1 MAHLIWSRENSTSV
15 SVSITPSSTPAGFL
29 ISFSA
34 PSSSRMHRRDATL
47 FPSLDGQSTSACIHS
62 PLFNVDSLGQ
72 LSVVNAGTSMTYSTS
87 GDVTSA
93 PFAPSSTISNIST
106 TWELAAGALS
116 WKNSL
121 FYNGTASL
129 CTDPTGVVQ
138 AYFLA
143 PIPADCTPIS
153 LSQTSGPWFSLLNNE
168 QHY

>member
-1 MAHLIWSRENSTSV
+1 MWSRETSTSV
-15 SVSITPSSTPAGFL
+15 SVSSTPSSTPAGFL

-34 PSSSRMHRRDATL
+34 PSNSRMHRRDVTL
-47 FPSLDGQSTSACIHS
+47 FPSLGGQSTSACIHS
-62 PLFNVDSLGQ
+62 PLFTVNSLGQ

-93 PFAPSSTISNIST
+93 PFAPSSTVGNVST
-106 TWELAAGALS
+106 TWELAGGTLS
-116 WKNSL
+116 WNNSL

-129 CTDPTGVVQ
+129 CTDATGVVQ

-153 LSQTSGPWFSLLNNE
+153 LSQTSGLWFPYLDNK